1 MFVMSVRRPLSHQM
15 RCMPLLNGL
24 CFEAGGLSFHSVF
37 LISVPSVV
45 CMDNVLHTLSSE
57 NVLLYFAAV
66 YLMPRPTG
74 TFTSPPSPPIQNP
87 EAVTKV

>member
-1 MFVMSVRRPLSHQM
+1 MSMRRPLSHQM

-45 CMDNVLHTLSSE
+45 YVDNVLHTPSSE
-57 NVLLYFAAV
+57 NILQYFAAV
-66 YLMPRPTG
+66 YLLPRRTD